1 MRRCLQENCSPIAA
15 RKAGWIVP
23 RLNIMYTIP
32 LTNDG
37 FCFDHKVDLFD
48 WRWLH
53 QHQAQQIGERE
64 IRFRCDCATWR
75 MFITSPQS
83 WSSNHEISWYMKIHV
98 SPSLEKPL
106 KCQSITL
113 PFLLIKFLRSHRERG
128 LHARAVRAGL
138 AFPCRF
144 TWVTLPMKR
153 SDEDA
158 SLEMT
163 SWPCLLPYDFVPQW
177 WNSYFIFQ
185 QYSLI
190 FSKLYHFTFS
200 SASPACVPQRS
211 PPRLMPWYRKDTFA
225 ACCRMVRSKRTIGMV
240 C

>member
-1 MRRCLQENCSPIAA
+1 
-15 RKAGWIVP
+15 
-23 RLNIMYTIP
+23 
-32 LTNDG
+32 
-37 FCFDHKVDLFD
+37 
-48 WRWLH
+48 
-53 QHQAQQIGERE
+53 
-64 IRFRCDCATWR
+64 
-75 MFITSPQS
+75 
-83 WSSNHEISWYMKIHV
+83 MKIHV

-163 SWPCLLPYDFVPQW
+163 SWPCLLPYDFVPQ
-177 WNSYFIFQ
+177 
-185 QYSLI
+185 
-190 FSKLYHFTFS
+190 
-200 SASPACVPQRS
+200 
-211 PPRLMPWYRKDTFA
+211 
-225 ACCRMVRSKRTIGMV
+225 
-240 C
+240 